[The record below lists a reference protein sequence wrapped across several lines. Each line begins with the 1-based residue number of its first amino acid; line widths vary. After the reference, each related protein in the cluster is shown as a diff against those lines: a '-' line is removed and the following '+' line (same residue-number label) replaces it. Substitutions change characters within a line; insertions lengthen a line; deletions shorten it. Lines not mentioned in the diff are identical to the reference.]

1 MPAYSLTAKRA
12 HVYGFE
18 RKQAPTYSVI
28 QGETDSR
35 QGQRPA
41 PPPRRSQKTSSGSPW
56 VANSSKYCSETEVMV
71 CSSPGRYSWAEIEIF
86 LNSCSH
92 QLLRNRP
99 WRAVPPT
106 PDPRFYLHTSQPLWN
121 SLMPREDSVP
131 RPLIEPVGRLSFWA
145 ESHMCSLS
153 TQKPGKPKRLQSSLQ
168 LIQKK
173 KKQLLPFCPH
183 KDLPFNFMYL
193 FFVRSTRHAGF

>member
-35 QGQRPA
+35 QGQRP
-41 PPPRRSQKTSSGSPW
+41 PPPDEAKRPHQEAHGWLIAANIVLRQKSWYVVLLG
-56 VANSSKYCSETEVMV
+56 E
-71 CSSPGRYSWAEIEIF
+71 YSWAEIEIF

-121 SLMPREDSVP
+121 SLMLREDSVP

-153 TQKPGKPKRLQSSLQ
+153 TQTPGKPKRLQSSLQ

-173 KKQLLPFCPH
+173 KKKAIAFLSTQ
-183 KDLPFNFMYL
+183 
-193 FFVRSTRHAGF
+193 RSSF